1 MKKIFFIILTIVG
14 IFILTA
20 CDYRAK
26 LSKNKCDEIYN
37 HITENFNQYEATDYL
52 FYDYS
57 TELLLINK
65 NGSLYCNKDS
75 SFLET
80 YDYNK
85 YITDIEYIINNFEP
99 LGITGYKIDSQVEY
113 FVNVEYDY
121 KLIEE
126 KTNLKINNFT
136 LLLYKNS
143 NIGVEIE
150 ICTDEM
156 YKYSIGMIIGNI
168 DLSHYDQLTLLKI

>member
-1 MKKIFFIILTIVG
+1 MKKIFFIILTVVG

-26 LSKNKCDEIYN
+26 LSKNKCNEIYDF
-37 HITENFNQYEATDYL
+37 ITEHFNLYEVNDYL

-65 NGSLYCNKDS
+65 SGDLYCNKDL

-80 YDYNK
+80 YDYDK
-85 YITDIEYIINNFEP
+85 YITDIQRIINNFEP

-113 FVNVEYDY
+113 TVNVEYDY
-121 KLIEE
+121 NLIEE
-126 KTNLKINNFT
+126 EVYLKINNFN
-136 LLLYKNS
+136 LSLYKNS

-150 ICTDEM
+150 ICTNEM
-156 YKYSIGMIIGNI
+156 FKYSIGMIIGNI

>member
-1 MKKIFFIILTIVG
+1 MFTILTIVG
-14 IFILTA
+14 IFVLTA
-20 CDYRAK
+20 CDYREK

-37 HITENFNQYEATDYL
+37 YITENFNQYEVTDYL

-75 SFLET
+75 SFFET

-99 LGITGYKIDSQVEY
+99 LDITGYKIDSQVEY
-113 FVNVEYDY
+113 MVNVEYDY
-121 KLIEE
+121 NLIEE
-126 KTNLKINNFT
+126 KTNLKINNFN
-136 LLLYKNS
+136 LLLYKNL
-143 NIGVEIE
+143 NMGVEIG
-150 ICTDEM
+150 ITTDET
-156 YKYSIGMIIGNI
+156 YKYSIGVIIGNI
-168 DLSHYDQLTLLKI
+168 DLSRYDHLALLKI